1 MDFKNPFVIIFI
13 AGTLFKF
20 LLDTILEFIDYKFRQ
35 KHGLEIPSELEG
47 LVDGPTLKK
56 TCAYENANY
65 FSGIPYSLLS
75 LALTFALVFSL
86 YFVFCYEKSLS
97 IANGNSYLT
106 ILLFALFVSIPSII
120 LSIPFELYDEFKIE
134 KKFGFSNMTL
144 GMWLLDQLKS
154 LVIGLVLGVPL
165 ILVAVA
171 LMNHIEHWWF
181 FLGSVYIAFSLA
193 VSYIYPVL
201 IAPVFNKFTPLEDGE
216 LRERLFALLEKCGLK
231 ASGIFVMDESRR
243 SSHSNAYFTGFGK
256 NKRIVLYDTLLKQLT
271 TDEIEAVLGHEL
283 GHFKKHHIIKRMC
296 VMFPL
301 IFAFLFAAWLLIKIP
316 SLYLGFGF
324 KDIDFNG
331 FEVKGFEVKGFSGST
346 ATLFEEGKS
355 IPATLQYVGIYLL
368 SLIFGGFGPIFSLI
382 SNTFS
387 RRDEF
392 EADKFAVTTCAEREA
407 LVSALIKL
415 NKENLSQ
422 IQVPTIYSIFNYSH
436 PPLLERIKAIK
447 TAKDAKA

>member
-35 KHGLEIPSELEG
+35 KHGLEIPTELEG

-75 LALTFALVFSL
+75 LALTFTLVFSL

-97 IANGNSYLT
+97 MANGNSYLT

-216 LRERLFALLEKCGLK
+216 LRERLFALLEKCGFK
-231 ASGIFVMDESRR
+231 ASGIFVMDASRR

-316 SLYLGFGF
+316 SLYSGFGF
-324 KDIDFNG
+324 TDFG
-331 FEVKGFEVKGFSGST
+331 FAGNTGST
-346 ATLFEEGKS
+346 LATGSTGSISSTPLS
-355 IPATLQYVGIYLL
+355 ASNTAIPATLQYVGIYLL

-447 TAKDAKA
+447 DAKA

>member
-35 KHGLEIPSELEG
+35 KHGLEIPQELEG
-47 LVDGPTLKK
+47 LVDEPTLKK

-65 FSGIPYSLLS
+65 FSGIPYSLLG

-86 YFVFCYEKSLS
+86 YFVFCYEKGLS
-97 IANGNSYLT
+97 IAKGNSYLT

-201 IAPVFNKFTPLEDGE
+201 IAPIFNKFTPLEDGE
-216 LRERLFALLEKCGLK
+216 LRERLFALLEKCGFK
-231 ASGIFVMDESRR
+231 ASGIFVMDASRR

-256 NKRIVLYDTLLKQLT
+256 NKRIVLYDTLLKQLS

-316 SLYLGFGF
+316 SLYSGFGF
-324 KDIDFNG
+324 A
-331 FEVKGFEVKGFSGST
+331 GST
-346 ATLFEEGKS
+346 GSISSTPLSASNTA

-368 SLIFGGFGPIFSLI
+368 SLIFGGFSPIFSLV

-392 EADKFAVTTCAEREA
+392 EADKFSVATCGSGEP

-415 NKENLSQ
+415 NKENLSE

-436 PPLLERIKAIK
+436 PPLLERIKAIRMK
-447 TAKDAKA
+447 KKHSIYS

>member
-1 MDFKNPFVIIFI
+1 
-13 AGTLFKF
+13 
-20 LLDTILEFIDYKFRQ
+20 
-35 KHGLEIPSELEG
+35 
-47 LVDGPTLKK
+47 
-56 TCAYENANY
+56 
-65 FSGIPYSLLS
+65 
-75 LALTFALVFSL
+75 
-86 YFVFCYEKSLS
+86 
-97 IANGNSYLT
+97 
-106 ILLFALFVSIPSII
+106 
-120 LSIPFELYDEFKIE
+120 
-134 KKFGFSNMTL
+134 TL

-216 LRERLFALLEKCGLK
+216 LRERLFALLEKCGFK
-231 ASGIFVMDESRR
+231 ASGIFVMDASRR

-316 SLYLGFGF
+316 SLYSGFGF
-324 KDIDFNG
+324 TGNTGSTTLSANNTGITLAT
-331 FEVKGFEVKGFSGST
+331 GST
-346 ATLFEEGKS
+346 ATIFEEGKS

>member
-1 MDFKNPFVIIFI
+1 MNFKNPFVIIFI

-20 LLDTILEFIDYKFRQ
+20 LLDTVLEFIDYKFRQ
-35 KHGLEIPSELEG
+35 KHGLEIPQELEG
-47 LVDGPTLKK
+47 HVDEATLKK

-65 FSGIPYSLLS
+65 FSSIPYSLLS

-86 YFVFCYEKSLS
+86 YFVFSYTKALS
-97 IANGNSYLT
+97 TAKGNSYLT

-134 KKFGFSNMTL
+134 KKFGFSNMTFA
-144 GMWLLDQLKS
+144 MWLLDQVKALA
-154 LVIGLVLGVPL
+154 IGLILAVPL
-165 ILVAVA
+165 LLVAVA

-216 LRERLFALLEKCGLK
+216 LKERLFKLLEKCGFK
-231 ASGIFVMDESRR
+231 ASGIFVMDASRR

-256 NKRIVLYDTLLKQLT
+256 NKRIVLYDTLIKQLT
-271 TDEIEAVLGHEL
+271 PEEIEAVLGHEL

-296 VMFPL
+296 VTFPL

-316 SLYLGFGF
+316 SLYSGFGF
-324 KDIDFNG
+324 KDIAD
-331 FEVKGFEVKGFSGST
+331 KTT
-346 ATLFEEGKS
+346 A

-368 SLIFGGFGPIFSLI
+368 SLIFGGFSPIFNLV

-387 RRDEF
+387 RKDEF
-392 EADKFAVTTCAEREA
+392 EADKFAVTTCASGQP
-407 LVSALIKL
+407 LISALIKL
-415 NKENLSQ
+415 NKENLSE
-422 IQVPTIYSIFNYSH
+422 IQVPTIYSIFNYNH
-436 PPLLERIKAIK
+436 PPLLERINAIK
-447 TAKDAKA
+447 ACKKYSIYS

>member
-1 MDFKNPFVIIFI
+1 MNFKNPFVIIFI

-35 KHGLEIPSELEG
+35 KHGLEIPQELEG
-47 LVDGPTLKK
+47 LVDEPTLKK

-86 YFVFCYEKSLS
+86 YFVFCYEKGLS
-97 IANGNSYLT
+97 MAKGNSYLT
-106 ILLFALFVSIPSII
+106 ILLFALFVGIPSVI

-144 GMWLLDQLKS
+144 GMWLLDQVKS
-154 LVIGLVLGVPL
+154 LAIGLVLGVPL
-165 ILVAVA
+165 LLVAVA

-201 IAPVFNKFTPLEDGE
+201 IAPIFNKFTPLEDGE
-216 LRERLFALLEKCGLK
+216 LRERLFALLEKCGFK
-231 ASGIFVMDESRR
+231 ASGIFVMDASRR

-256 NKRIVLYDTLLKQLT
+256 NKRIVLYDTLLKQLS

-296 VMFPL
+296 VTFPL

-316 SLYLGFGF
+316 SLYSGFGF
-324 KDIDFNG
+324 TDFG
-331 FEVKGFEVKGFSGST
+331 FAGST
-346 ATLFEEGKS
+346 GSISSTPLSASNTA

-368 SLIFGGFGPIFSLI
+368 SLIFGGFSPIFSLV

-392 EADKFAVTTCAEREA
+392 EADKFSVTTCGSSKA
-407 LVSALIKL
+407 LISALIKL
-415 NKENLSQ
+415 NKENLSE

-436 PPLLERIKAIK
+436 PPLLERINAIK
-447 TAKDAKA
+447 ACKKYSIYS